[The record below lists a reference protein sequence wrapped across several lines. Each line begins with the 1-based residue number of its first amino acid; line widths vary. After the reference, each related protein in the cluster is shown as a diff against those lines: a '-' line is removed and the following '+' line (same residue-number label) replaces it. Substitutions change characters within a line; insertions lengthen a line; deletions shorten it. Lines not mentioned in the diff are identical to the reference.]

1 MNRELMSL
9 QERMNR
15 LFDDFF
21 PGQRNKGEGQ
31 NYLLSGDWTPAV
43 DISEDEDAITLK
55 ADIPGVDPDSI
66 DIRVE
71 GNTLI
76 IRGERKFERE
86 EKRENFHRVERSYG
100 SFVRAFTLPYSVQ
113 TDKIDARYENGVLI
127 ARLPK
132 AESAKPRQIKV
143 NMGQTG
149 QQIGT
154 KQTGQQQQESRG
166 SEEQSRQENR
176 GQQNR

>member
-15 LFDDFF
+15 LFNDFF
-21 PGQRNKGEGQ
+21 PGQREREGQ

-43 DISEDEDAITLK
+43 DISEDENAITLK

-66 DIRVE
+66 DIRIE
-71 GNTLI
+71 GSTLL
-76 IRGERKFERE
+76 IRGERKFEKE

-100 SFVRAFTLPYSVQ
+100 SFVRAFTLPYSIQ
-113 TDKIDARYENGVLI
+113 TDQIDARYENGVLI

-132 AESAKPRQIKV
+132 AESAKPRQIKI
-143 NMGQTG
+143 NMGKTG
-149 QQIGT
+149 QQIESQQGR
-154 KQTGQQQQESRG
+154 QQQQESRG
-166 SEEQSRQENR
+166 SEQQSRQEGR